1 MACSTYFMRTPYE
14 MDMLEKQRDDLM
26 VRLAEAEDE
35 ASALRAAIRRTLQ
48 ENKHLADGETCT
60 LWRLKKA
67 IGMKSNDLRQPP
79 LPADGNNNKQSAA
92 R

>member
-1 MACSTYFMRTPYE
+1 VALFDFFMLTPYE

-35 ASALRAAIRRTLQ
+35 ASALRAAMRRTLQ
-48 ENKHLADGETCT
+48 ENRHLADGENCT

-67 IGMKSNDLRQPP
+67 VGMRSNV
-79 LPADGNNNKQSAA
+79 
-92 R
+92 